1 MCEVHVDPKPSSP
14 VNWVFAIT
22 LILALAVF
30 GVGMYLVAQGQ
41 GYTMLAAGCVSVIAV
56 LIAWPVART
65 IHEARCGDE
74 RHQQDIITTLRERL
88 EQISIMLNLMS
99 EQQLLSD
106 RARAVAFREKDR
118 DALRRAI
125 QEEISRGDWEAA
137 GGLIT
142 EMEGVFGYRQEAARF
157 REEIKSRRGETV
169 RKQIAEVVTVIDRHI
184 RGEQWAEALR
194 EAERLG
200 QTFPDDE
207 QVRRLPADIEA
218 RRLAHKK
225 QLMDSWQDAVNRHDI
240 DGGIEIL
247 KQLDLYLTP
256 QEAEA
261 FQETARGVF
270 KEKLN
275 NLRTQFTL
283 AVQDHHWTEAVQL
296 GEAIIAEFPNTRIA
310 QEVKE
315 KMDTL
320 RQRAGNGAQVARA

>member
-1 MCEVHVDPKPSSP
+1 MESKSASS

-22 LILALAVF
+22 LALALAVF
-30 GVGMYLVAQGQ
+30 GVGMYLVAQGH
-41 GYTMLAAGCVSVIAV
+41 GYTMLAAGCASVIGV
-56 LIAWPVART
+56 LVIWPLTKA
-65 IHEARCGDE
+65 IQDWQSAEA
-74 RHQQDIITTLRERL
+74 RHQQDLITTLRERL
-88 EQISIMLNLMS
+88 EQVSIMLNLMS

-125 QEEISRGDWEAA
+125 QEEIARGDWEAA
-137 GGLIT
+137 NGLIND
-142 EMEGVFGYRQEAARF
+142 MERVFGYKQEAERI
-157 REEIKSRRGETV
+157 RDDIRSHRNETV
-169 RKQIAEVVTVIDRHI
+169 RKQINEVVAVIDRHI
-184 RGEQWAEALR
+184 RGEQWTEAQH

-200 QTFPDDE
+200 KMFPDDE
-207 QVRRLPADIEA
+207 QVRRLPADIEN
-218 RRLAHKK
+218 RRQAHKK
-225 QLMDSWQDAVNRHDI
+225 QLMDSWRDAVDRHDI

-247 KQLDLYLTP
+247 KQLDLYLSP

-261 FQETARGVF
+261 LQETARGVF

-283 AVQDHHWTEAVQL
+283 AVQDHHWSQAVHL

-310 QEVKE
+310 HEVME